1 MAHTRKSAHFD
12 TMRFQDFF
20 RAGIGDLS
28 RLVVE
33 AHKDARATTPLP
45 KVPQAAQLSMFLLLV
60 AKGIEPKHDLLF
72 PHADRL
78 TRDLQAVY
86 KQSKSC
92 WEAALQAKNKSA
104 RADQLWDAEPI
115 RPFVA
120 RLTRYADKYF
130 GLPTTTLWD
139 FGVHDVQLALA
150 SLVRKLAA
158 GTESALGLNLH
169 HGTSR
174 PDIKKVVKPKA
185 SATPAAR
192 TDIPGA
198 ILGGLLVAKIGAD
211 AGLQGSVTRDH
222 VMATRVGVSMGLM
235 KQHGKD
241 VKPAAAKKLRKTL
254 ESFSQHT

>member
-1 MAHTRKSAHFD
+1 MGIEREAAGDD
-12 TMRFQDFF
+12 TGRFQEFF
-20 RAGIGDLS
+20 RAGIGDLG

-33 AHKDARATTPLP
+33 GQQGSTTGSPLP
-45 KVPQAAQLSMFLLLV
+45 TVPQAAQLSMFLLLV

-72 PHADRL
+72 PHAKRL

-92 WEAALQAKNKSA
+92 WEAALQAKKKSA

-120 RLTRYADKYF
+120 RLTRYADKHF

-150 SLVRKLAA
+150 SLIRKLAA

-169 HGTSR
+169 HGSSR

-185 SATPAAR
+185 SAPPAVR

-222 VMATRVGVSMGLM
+222 VMATRVGISMGLM
-235 KQHGKD
+235 KQDGKG
-241 VKPAAAKKLRKTL
+241 VKPATAMKLRKTL
-254 ESFSQHT
+254 ESISQHT